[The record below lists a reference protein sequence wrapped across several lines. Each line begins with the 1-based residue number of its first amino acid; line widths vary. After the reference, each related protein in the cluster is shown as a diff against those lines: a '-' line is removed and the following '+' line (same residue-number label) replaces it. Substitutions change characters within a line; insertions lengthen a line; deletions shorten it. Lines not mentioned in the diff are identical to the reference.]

1 MSAVSRKR
9 VTARCVAALKRF
21 MLVAEKESIMKH
33 VERTIA
39 VWLLLILGI
48 ALWLEDQHG
57 FAVISLLA
65 SETLAFGHNDG
76 R

>member
-1 MSAVSRKR
+1 
-9 VTARCVAALKRF
+9 
-21 MLVAEKESIMKH
+21 MKH